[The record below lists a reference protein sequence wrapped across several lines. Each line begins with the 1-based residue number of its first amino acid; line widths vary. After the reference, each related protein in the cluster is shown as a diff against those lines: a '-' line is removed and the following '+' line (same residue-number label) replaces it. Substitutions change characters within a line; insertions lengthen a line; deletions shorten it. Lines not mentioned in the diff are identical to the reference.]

1 MNKFFIN
8 SGYFKGRSVLS
19 EENLEKIKSNP
30 KESTL
35 WFGGIGVCADA
46 FRGEVIGI
54 LNKPV
59 KTFINYGSFKF

>member
-8 SGYFKGRSVLS
+8 TGFFKGKSVYS
-19 EENLEKIKSNP
+19 NSSLEQIKSEP
-30 KESTL
+30 EKVTL
-35 WFGGIGVCADA
+35 WMGRIGVSADV

-59 KTFINYGSFKF
+59 KTFINYGTFVF